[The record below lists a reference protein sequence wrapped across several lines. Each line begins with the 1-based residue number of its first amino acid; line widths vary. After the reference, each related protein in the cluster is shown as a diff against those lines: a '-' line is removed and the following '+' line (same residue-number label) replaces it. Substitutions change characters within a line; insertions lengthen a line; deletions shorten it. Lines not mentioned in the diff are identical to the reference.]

1 MLNKR
6 KPLTDEQII
15 QIEHWADE
23 KKRTGNYLAP
33 QEKKMVEMIE
43 EYRKNNWKGIRIQGQ
58 NQNEAEECQFRLER
72 LKRKN
77 T

>member
-23 KKRTGNYLAP
+23 KKGTGNYLAP
-33 QEKKMVEMIE
+33 QEKKMVEAS
-43 EYRKNNWKGIRIQGQ
+43 RGIAKTTGKVSEFQGQ
-58 NQNEAEECQFRLER
+58 NQNEAEECQFR
-72 LKRKN
+72 
-77 T
+77 